1 MGNCNVVSG
10 LAIGLDG
17 IISVSTSCSVE
28 MAASCDG
35 EPLEGPAT
43 HSVNITGYASNAV
56 WNLGPAKAGVNISFI
71 RKYGCDSNEA
81 YLIFA
86 GQGQS
91 YEAGPIGSL
100 ASVNKAFSTSSYLS
114 ANASS
119 GPSSVYLSGTQTAGY
134 GLSYSGGPFS
144 FDTAN
149 GAVIISL
156 GGMLGGNHYLQS
168 FSVDAQCGQLPV
180 ATYSFIAPMRGT

>member
-10 LAIGLDG
+10 LAIGLTG

-28 MAASCDG
+28 AAASCGG

-43 HSVNITGYASNAV
+43 HSVNISGYASTTV

-71 RKYGCDSNEA
+71 RKYDCESNIA

-100 ASVNKAFSTSSYLS
+100 ASVNKSFSTSSYLI

-119 GPSSVYLSGTQTAGY
+119 GPSSIYNSGSQTAGY
-134 GLSYSGGPFS
+134 GLTYSGDPFS
-144 FDTAN
+144 FNTAN
-149 GAVIISL
+149 GATKINL
-156 GGMLGGNHYLQS
+156 GGMLGGDHYLQS
-168 FSVDAQCGQLPV
+168 FSVDAQCGQLPI
-180 ATYSFIAPMRGT
+180 ATYSFIAPMGGT